1 MSEFVCRV
9 ADADGRV
16 FSHVEAANTLDEARQ
31 KLAERGLFV
40 YSVEARGGR
49 VGSLLRRRTGRQ
61 IGGSDFLILNQQF
74 NTLIKAGLPILRA
87 LELLA
92 ARASSS
98 RLRPVVEQIR
108 DHVREGKSLS
118 EAVDEAGVFSKVYST
133 AILAGEKSGN
143 LPGVL
148 DYYIAYQ
155 RVSTGVKKKIAAT
168 LVYPV
173 LLITVA
179 IIIVT
184 YLVTGVV
191 PRFALLYRDMNV
203 ELPTPTRVLIALTVD
218 YRFLF
223 LGFVALLALIAMG
236 VFLWSRTDEGGTA
249 LDRFKFRLPL
259 VGDTLLKF
267 QVAQFSRTLSTLLT
281 GGTPLVAGLQT
292 ATEAITSKLLQSTVA
307 EATQMVREG
316 ESLHAALASKGV
328 MPKMAVDMIEVGE
341 SSGAI
346 SPMLNSVAE
355 FYEEEVNLR
364 LGAMVAIIEPVLLI
378 IMGMFVAFILISDE
392 LPLLLGKK
400 LLIRVATA
408 RQIADVLKRTEQS
421 QRVLEQ
427 ATEAFALQ
435 APKEE

>member
-1 MSEFVCRV
+1 MGEFVCRV
-9 ADADGRV
+9 ADAGGRV
-16 FSHVEAANTLDEARQ
+16 FSHVEAASTLDEARQ

-49 VGSLLRRRTGRQ
+49 VGSLLRRPTGRN

-87 LELLA
+87 LDLLA
-92 ARASSS
+92 TRASSA

-108 DHVREGKSLS
+108 DQVREGKSLS
-118 EAVDEAGVFSKVYST
+118 EAIDEAGVFSKVYST

-173 LLITVA
+173 LLISVA

-191 PRFALLYRDMNV
+191 PKFALLYRDMNV
-203 ELPTPTRVLIALTVD
+203 ELPTPTRVLIAVTVD

-223 LGFVALLALIAMG
+223 LGFVGLLVLIAMG
-236 VFLWSRTDEGGTA
+236 IFLWTRTDQGGTA
-249 LDRFKFRLPL
+249 FDRFKFRLPL

-267 QVAQFSRTLSTLLT
+267 QVAQFSRTLATLLT

-307 EATQMVREG
+307 QATQMVREG

-364 LGAMVAIIEPVLLI
+364 LGAMVAVIEPALLI
-378 IMGMFVAFILISDE
+378 IMGMFVAFILISLY
-392 LPLLLGKK
+392 LPIFSFSVNGAK
-400 LLIRVATA
+400 
-408 RQIADVLKRTEQS
+408 
-421 QRVLEQ
+421 
-427 ATEAFALQ
+427 
-435 APKEE
+435 

>member
-49 VGSLLRRRTGRQ
+49 IGSLLRRRTGRQ

-87 LELLA
+87 LDLLA
-92 ARASSS
+92 TRASSA

-203 ELPTPTRVLIALTVD
+203 ELPTPTRVLIAVTVD

-223 LGFVALLALIAMG
+223 FGFVALLALIAMG

-364 LGAMVAIIEPVLLI
+364 LAAMVAVIEPVLLI
-378 IMGMFVAFILISDE
+378 IMGLFVAFILISLY
-392 LPLLLGKK
+392 LPIFSFSVK
-400 LLIRVATA
+400 
-408 RQIADVLKRTEQS
+408 
-421 QRVLEQ
+421 
-427 ATEAFALQ
+427 
-435 APKEE
+435 